1 METKENED
9 GIPTSSRMST
19 LKTDPDQTDGAV
31 YYANQFNEV
40 DSKTRGASTGRNDM
54 GIITARN

>member
-9 GIPTSSRMST
+9 GSPRMTT